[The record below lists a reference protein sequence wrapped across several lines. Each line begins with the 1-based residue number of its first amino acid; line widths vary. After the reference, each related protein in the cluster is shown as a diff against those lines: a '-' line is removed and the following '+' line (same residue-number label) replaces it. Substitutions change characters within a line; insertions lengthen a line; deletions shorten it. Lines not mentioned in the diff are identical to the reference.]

1 MAKIV
6 CHTATQKLRLKP
18 LDKYIE
24 QIREFTS
31 RRPGRYIYRGHKD
44 SKWLLRSTATRRLD
58 LLGEKIDDAG
68 FSYKYLEYH
77 RELLRRA
84 RTSGFDMEGDRKIS
98 TLSLLGKLRHF
109 GAATGLLD
117 FTWSPI
123 AALWFASEDTSCD
136 GKLFVLAADNTV
148 RTEWIA
154 GEDDSYDLETIFSR
168 EDSSDQDLLLWE
180 PLLTGDAM
188 LRILRQRSVFI
199 IGRPLIPCRQMISEG
214 QMEEINI
221 SKEEKKLIREQL
233 KILDITQSTLFSDIY
248 GFCETE
254 GISKALPA
262 RHISPEDCIIRARDH
277 YRRREYEE
285 AIEFYTRCIELKG
298 DICETYFLRGNAKS
312 ELRRYKE
319 AISDYSLAIS
329 NKDRPVFGLD
339 YEKVPAPFEDK
350 FLLSLV
356 HYNRGNSWM
365 CEGDYEKAAEDYTHA
380 IDLSSGPEF
389 SAAFFNRGNANFEMC
404 DFTAAIKDY
413 DKAVESGYTEAMF
426 NKGNAL
432 VIQRK
437 FQLAVDCYKKL
448 RGEDIRQKGAG
459 SERVT
464 ANLKESERLIGLVG
478 EQSDVNNIEEFKQ
491 TRFVTIT
498 EQGHGGDGELFVFT
512 GNTGNTGNMGGNKQH
527 GGGGFGGGKSFSVKI
542 KGRI

>member
-1 MAKIV
+1 
-6 CHTATQKLRLKP
+6 
-18 LDKYIE
+18 
-24 QIREFTS
+24 
-31 RRPGRYIYRGHKD
+31 
-44 SKWLLRSTATRRLD
+44 
-58 LLGEKIDDAG
+58 
-68 FSYKYLEYH
+68 
-77 RELLRRA
+77 
-84 RTSGFDMEGDRKIS
+84 MEGDRKIS

-117 FTWSPI
+117 FTWSPLV
-123 AALWFASEDTSCD
+123 ALWFASEDTSCD
-136 GKLFVLAADNTV
+136 GKLFVLADNTV
-148 RTEWIA
+148 HMNWIA

-168 EDSSDQDLLLWE
+168 EDSSDQHLLLWE

-199 IGRPLIPCRQMISEG
+199 IGRPLIPRDQMIPKG
-214 QMEEINI
+214 QMKEINI

-233 KILDITQSTLFSDIY
+233 KILDITQSTLFCDFY

-339 YEKVPAPFEDK
+339 YEKVSAPSEDK

-356 HYNRGNSWM
+356 HYNRGNAWM
-365 CEGDYEKAAEDYTHA
+365 YEGDYEKAAEDYTHA

-389 SAAFFNRGNANFEMC
+389 SAVFFNRGNANFEMC
-404 DFTAAIKDY
+404 DFSAAIKDY
-413 DKAVESGYTEAMF
+413 DKAIESGYTEAMF

-432 VIQRK
+432 VIQGK

-448 RGEDIRQKGAG
+448 CEGDIRQKGAA
-459 SERVT
+459 SEKVT

-478 EQSDVNNIEEFKQ
+478 EQSAVSIEAFEQ

-498 EQGHGGDGELFVFT
+498 EQGHWGDGELFVFT

-527 GGGGFGGGKSFSVKI
+527 GGGGFSGGKGFSVKI
-542 KGRI
+542 EGRT

>member
-6 CHTATQKLRLKP
+6 CHTVTQKLRLKP

-77 RELLRRA
+77 SELLRRA

-117 FTWSPI
+117 FTWSPL

-136 GKLFVLAADNTV
+136 GKLFVLADNTI
-148 RTEWIA
+148 RTNWIA
-154 GEDDSYDLETIFSR
+154 GEEESYDLKTIFSR

-199 IGRPLIPCRQMISEG
+199 TGRPLIPRDQMISEG
-214 QMEEINI
+214 QMKEINI

-233 KILDITQSTLFSDIY
+233 KILDITQPTLFPDIY

-254 GISKALPA
+254 GVSKALSAGA
-262 RHISPEDCIIRARDH
+262 RQMSPEDCIIRARDH
-277 YRRREYEE
+277 YRRGEYEE
-285 AIEFYTRCIELKG
+285 AIEFYTKYIKFKR
-298 DICETYFLRGNAKS
+298 DIYETYFLRGNAKS

-329 NKDRPVFGLD
+329 N
-339 YEKVPAPFEDK
+339 YEEVPAPFEDK

-404 DFTAAIKDY
+404 DFSAAIKDY

-432 VIQRK
+432 VIQGE

-448 RGEDIRQKGAG
+448 CGEDIRQKGAA
-459 SERVT
+459 SEKVT
-464 ANLKESERLIGLVG
+464 ANLKESEGLIGLVG
-478 EQSDVNNIEEFKQ
+478 EQSDVSIEEFKQ

-498 EQGHGGDGELFVFT
+498 VQGHGGDGKVFVFT

-527 GGGGFGGGKSFSVKI
+527 GGGGFSGGKGFSVKI
-542 KGRI
+542 KGRT